1 MSNHL
6 FLDKLTSAGY
16 GATNSEKRQLHSLL
30 SDLYD
35 ALEASG
41 ATFEDKMDA
50 LKIIQRYAADGV
62 IPGDRELHPRVKEW
76 KQFRLGIFPYG
87 INLRVKR
94 SADLRGS
101 TAKYLG
107 KEGIFSYVTGGKV
120 FIDFHDDKLNRGPL
134 FSPDDLEAKF

>member
-1 MSNHL
+1 MSKHL

-16 GATNSEKRQLHSLL
+16 GATNTEKRQLHSLL

-35 ALEASG
+35 ALEASE
-41 ATFEDKMDA
+41 APIEEKVDA
-50 LKIIQRYAADGV
+50 LKIVQRYAVDGV
-62 IPGDRELHPRVKEW
+62 IPGRRELHPTPKEW
-76 KQFRLGIFPYG
+76 KQFRLGVYPYG
-87 INLRVKR
+87 TNLRVKR
-94 SADLRGS
+94 TAPLQGS

-107 KEGIFSYVTGGKV
+107 KEGIFSYVSSGKV